1 MYAVSLCSC
10 TIGCEAY
17 SFTTDGYGI
26 FNVCTHLGAWRG
38 VQEQISL
45 WDSERQ
51 KNCSSHC
58 LARGSN
64 SGSSDLNSDSLT
76 TELCPSLQEQGFG
89 LQWKNNRLQEMML
102 TCTVYSIIFCTFEF
116 NAEQNY
122 PSCHTEAESF
132 DSLVIFTPEPK
143 ARVLMLNIPSSLVS
157 TVSRNRAEQSLF
169 FYKPAA
175 PLYWAWNEFWEGK

>member
-1 MYAVSLCSC
+1 
-10 TIGCEAY
+10 
-17 SFTTDGYGI
+17 
-26 FNVCTHLGAWRG
+26 
-38 VQEQISL
+38 
-45 WDSERQ
+45 
-51 KNCSSHC
+51 
-58 LARGSN
+58 
-64 SGSSDLNSDSLT
+64 
-76 TELCPSLQEQGFG
+76 
-89 LQWKNNRLQEMML
+89 ML
-102 TCTVYSIIFCTFEF
+102 TCTVYSILFCTLHVEF

-175 PLYWAWNEFWEGK
+175 PLC